1 MCLKHKRTIE
11 TNNICVM
18 LDDGD
23 LGLVNLLSQEVNQH
37 FTTIDVVSIFN
48 FAKSIVHAS
57 AVFYSMGKLASQ
69 KCLRLYLIIL
79 DYHWINIVDIN
90 IQIRFT
96 F

>member
-23 LGLVNLLSQEVNQH
+23 LGLVNLLFQEVNQY
-37 FTTIDVVSIFN
+37 FTTIDVVFIFN

-57 AVFYSMGKLASQ
+57 FIFCSVGKLAGQ
-69 KCLRLYLIIL
+69 NCLRLYLIIL
-79 DYHWINIVDIN
+79 AYH
-90 IQIRFT
+90 
-96 F
+96 

>member
-23 LGLVNLLSQEVNQH
+23 LGLVNLLFQEVNQY
-37 FTTIDVVSIFN
+37 FTTIDVVFIFN

-57 AVFYSMGKLASQ
+57 SVFCRKLASQ
-69 KCLRLYLIIL
+69 KCLRLHLITL
-79 DYHWINIVDIN
+79 DYHWLSIVDIN
-90 IQIRFT
+90 I
-96 F
+96 

>member
-1 MCLKHKRTIE
+1 
-11 TNNICVM
+11 M

-23 LGLVNLLSQEVNQH
+23 LGLVNLLFQEVNQY
-37 FTTIDVVSIFN
+37 FTTIDVVLISN
-48 FAKSIVHAS
+48 FANSIVHAS
-57 AVFYSMGKLASQ
+57 SVFCSMGKLASQ

-90 IQIRFT
+90 IQIRF

>member
-23 LGLVNLLSQEVNQH
+23 LGLVNLLFQEVNQY

-57 AVFYSMGKLASQ
+57 SVFCSMRKLASQ
-69 KCLRLYLIIL
+69 KCLRTYMIIL
-79 DYHWINIVDIN
+79 DYHLDKYC
-90 IQIRFT
+90 RY
-96 F
+96 

>member
-23 LGLVNLLSQEVNQH
+23 LGLVNLLFQEVNQY

-57 AVFYSMGKLASQ
+57 AVFYGMGKLASQ
-69 KCLRLYLIIL
+69 KCLRIYLIIL
-79 DYHWINIVDIN
+79 DYHWINIVDID
-90 IQIRFT
+90 I
-96 F
+96 